1 MHYEKPYNMLYNF
14 MNVKKTVLMY
24 YNIYLFVAIAFKSMV
39 IQLKLQWIIF
49 IIIIMYYNSYLAI
62 FLMLLYL
69 KQSKTTYKYN
79 NNIFILKQ
87 P

>member
-1 MHYEKPYNMLYNF
+1 
-14 MNVKKTVLMY
+14 
-24 YNIYLFVAIAFKSMV
+24 
-39 IQLKLQWIIF
+39 
-49 IIIIMYYNSYLAI
+49 MYYNSYLAI

-79 NNIFILKQ
+79 NKIFILKQ